1 MSKVIAAA
9 GVISLLS
16 VDATLAQ
23 DARADWVKR
32 PSADQVLGVF
42 PREAWR
48 KSISGKALVECRVS
62 EQGVLFG
69 CAIESETPEDEGFGL
84 AALALTPQFLM
95 KPEMRDG
102 KPVASTVRI
111 PINFRMS
118 GSGGGRLPEPND
130 VTRQILSNVSWVAA
144 PSYAQVAAAYPQKAR
159 EKLTEGRATLTCRFK
174 AEGRLADCQTTT
186 EEPKGQGF
194 ASAARRLSET
204 FVGPSTLADGAPTE
218 GIWTMIP
225 FAFDLDMLDPSKR
238 VIGRPQWAALPTGD
252 EIIAGYPS
260 AAAKAGVGAA
270 RVVIACEIADGGKLT
285 DCSAQSEEPAGL
297 GFAQAALALAG
308 SFQARP
314 WTAEGLPTIG
324 GRVRIPIRYEFP
336 AEKPAP

>member
-1 MSKVIAAA
+1 MSKIVAAA
-9 GVISLLS
+9 GAISLFS
-16 VDATLAQ
+16 MSGALAE
-23 DARADWVKR
+23 DARADWLKR

-42 PREAWR
+42 PREAW
-48 KSISGKALVECRVS
+48 KKGISGKALVECRVS
-62 EQGVLFG
+62 EQGALFG
-69 CAIESETPEDEGFGL
+69 CAIESETPEDAGFGL

-95 KPEMRDG
+95 KPAMKDG

-111 PINFRMS
+111 PINFRMPAS
-118 GSGGGRLPEPND
+118 GGRLPEPND
-130 VTRQILSNVSWVAA
+130 VTRQILSNVSWAAA

-174 AEGRLADCQTTT
+174 AEGRLADCQTTA

-194 ASAARRLSET
+194 ATAARRLSET
-204 FVGPSTLADGAPTE
+204 FVGPTNLVDGTPTE

-225 FAFDLDMLDPSKR
+225 FAFDLDMLDQSKR

-285 DCSAQSEEPAGL
+285 DCLAQSEEPTGL

-308 SFQARP
+308 SFQAKP

-336 AEKPAP
+336 TEKPAP